1 MKQKPCNFWARRTCI
16 LRSPWS
22 IITIIKCNGLANLW
36 DLVINHIWSKCFHRN
51 SAHQIIKWIS
61 CLIMYFFPFRIEF
74 FYFLFYLNK
83 NCCIMIQ
90 IQFPSGSNGG
100 RIGATNVG
108 DLSLAATSNGSS
120 QWQSNFPP
128 QIFAAAAASSGFP
141 QQIVRPQN
149 WSSENGFH
157 HSLMRPS
164 WPCYTPLHDLPFFSL
179 WFCKLIC
186 KE

>member
-1 MKQKPCNFWARRTCI
+1 MRQKPCNFWVRHTCI
-16 LRSPWS
+16 LRSPQG
-22 IITIIKCNGLANLW
+22 IITIVKCNDLANLW
-36 DLVINHIWSKCFHRN
+36 DLVINHMWFKCFHRN
-51 SAHQIIKWIS
+51 SVHQIIKWIS
-61 CLIMYFFPFRIEF
+61 YLITYL
-74 FYFLFYLNK
+74 FLFFESSFFICFK
-83 NCCIMIQ
+83 KRNCCIMTQ

-108 DLSLAATSNGSS
+108 DLSLATSNGSS

-149 WSSENGFH
+149 WPSENGFH

-164 WPCYTPLHDLPFFSL
+164 WPFHDLPFFFL
-179 WFCKLIC
+179 CFYKLIC